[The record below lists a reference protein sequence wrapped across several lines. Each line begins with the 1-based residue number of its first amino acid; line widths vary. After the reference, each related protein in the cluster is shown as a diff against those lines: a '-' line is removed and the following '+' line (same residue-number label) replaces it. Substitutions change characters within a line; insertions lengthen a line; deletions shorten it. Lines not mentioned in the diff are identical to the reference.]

1 MFERELHDECKN
13 RSVSQDYLI
22 TSNRQGNYWFVVLAA
37 FGRIE
42 NPERPLEAQSLLN
55 FIMAALIFPS
65 PGKHLL
71 HGVVCDY
78 EFPNQF
84 LEPLVLCLPLPAT
97 ILQRS

>member
-1 MFERELHDECKN
+1 MCGTFHSRMRYECCYHASSVSRMFERELHDECKN

-65 PGKHLL
+65 PRQAPSSWRRLRL
-71 HGVVCDY
+71 
-78 EFPNQF
+78 
-84 LEPLVLCLPLPAT
+84 
-97 ILQRS
+97 